1 MIEFYY
7 YRLSFY
13 SNKGEVVTD
22 SLSRYFLKVEGCG
35 FGETGVVGG
44 FEWFAEDCAQDS
56 ACRQV
61 AAFFRGVIAVF

>member
-22 SLSRYFLKVEGCG
+22 SLSRYFLKIEGCG
-35 FGETGVVGG
+35 FGEAGVVGG
-44 FEWFAEDCAQDS
+44 FEWLAEDGAQDG
-56 ACRQV
+56 AGGKV
-61 AAFFRGVIAVF
+61 AAFFREWTGL